1 MNLIGW
7 VRNFFRPGV
16 DEIHLTTE
24 SLALTSGIYYKTL
37 ATEASIALIAKTLSR
52 AEFKTFEDEKETR
65 KKNYYLL
72 NVEANQN
79 QSAPAFWKDVI
90 TALLKTGEALI
101 IMQGHQFYLA
111 TSFERVKNAFEPN
124 QYKNIEIGGHK
135 IKETKNETDVIYL
148 RNDNEK
154 MRSAVN
160 GLSDEF
166 SSLVASS
173 IKGYNAS
180 KARKGTVDVPT
191 SYAATIPEQE
201 KIQDHFKSLFKDFM
215 DSTKD
220 SVLPQTNGLKYT
232 EVDEAKGSKSND
244 SGRETKNFVNDIFD
258 FVAISFGIPPSLLKG
273 DTVDT
278 ADAFNNFITFCIN
291 PLAELIEDEINR
303 KFYGKKAYLE
313 FTYTKIDTTTLK
325 ATDIKELASAVDL
338 LTRTGSTTIDENMK
352 ILGKEPVGGEV
363 GAMRFVTKNMEYIDY
378 VLEQGTTGSVNS
390 NQPLEGGEND

>member
-24 SLALTSGIYYKTL
+24 SLGLTSGIYYKTL

-90 TALLKTGEALI
+90 TALLKNGEALI

-135 IKETKNETDVIYL
+135 IKETKNETEVIYL

-160 GLSDEF
+160 GLSDEL